1 MAQHY
6 LFFKS
11 FLVQSYNFSKLTCRL
26 SDKNTRRFLVGLFC
40 LFCVVNNASAT
51 LSKENK
57 LKAAYLLNFTKFIKW
72 PTQGEKKSFSS
83 IRICAEESAEFI
95 AFLSDMADN
104 PIFNNRE
111 YEVKSLTWDTLRG
124 CDLMYVTS
132 MKNVAPIDLDNV
144 VIVVS
149 SRETY
154 FPGAAIV
161 FYEDDKKLRFEID
174 LQYIN
179 SLEVNFSS
187 ELLKLAKIRK

>member
-1 MAQHY
+1 MAKQY
-6 LFFKS
+6 FSFKS
-11 FLVQSYNFSKLTCRL
+11 FLVQLYNFAKLACRL
-26 SDKNTRRFLVGLFC
+26 FDRNTRGYLVGLFC
-40 LFCVVNNASAT
+40 LFCVVGNASAT
-51 LSKENK
+51 ISKENK

-72 PTQGEKKSFSS
+72 PTEGEKKSLTS
-83 IRICAEESAEFI
+83 IKICVEESAEFI
-95 AFLSDMADN
+95 AFLSEMAVN

-111 YEVKSLTWDTLRG
+111 YEVKSLIWDTTSG

-132 MKNVAPIDLDNV
+132 IKNVDAIDLQNI
-144 VIVVS
+144 VIVVN

-161 FYEDDKKLRFEID
+161 FYKDDEKLRFEID
-174 LQYIN
+174 LHYIN